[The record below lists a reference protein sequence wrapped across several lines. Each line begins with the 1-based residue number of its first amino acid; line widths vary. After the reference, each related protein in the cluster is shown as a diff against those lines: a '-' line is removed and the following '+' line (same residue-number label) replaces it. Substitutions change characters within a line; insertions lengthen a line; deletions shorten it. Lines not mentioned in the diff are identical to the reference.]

1 MSRVTSQIAA
11 SYLASGR
18 VGVSLSVIDR
28 ELLEQCLMSAPR
40 AWVNFVDRFLGLM
53 IHVVNHTARTRGLP
67 LDDDTRD
74 DLVAEIF
81 AVIVADKYAVLRRF
95 QKNCSLATYLS
106 VIARRIAVR
115 RLMTRSPATLSDELL
130 DQQGQPDRELA
141 QFEDAE
147 EVERLLTRLSPDEA
161 QVVRMYHLEGLSY
174 LEISRQIGIQESSIG
189 PVLSRARNKMRQV
202 SH

>member
-1 MSRVTSQIAA
+1 
-11 SYLASGR
+11 
-18 VGVSLSVIDR
+18 
-28 ELLEQCLMSAPR
+28 
-40 AWVNFVDRFLGLM
+40 M

-81 AVIVADKYAVLRRF
+81 AAIVADQYAVLRRF

-106 VIARRIAVR
+106 VIARRITVR
-115 RLMTRSPATLSDELL
+115 RLMTRSLATLSDELL

-161 QVVRMYHLEGLSY
+161 KIVRMYHLDGLSY
-174 LEISRQIGIQESSIG
+174 QEISRQTGIQESSIG

-202 SH
+202 PH

>member
-1 MSRVTSQIAA
+1 MPLPI
-11 SYLASGR
+11 LASGR

-28 ELLEQCLMSAPR
+28 ELLDQCLMSAPR

-53 IHVVNHTARTRGLP
+53 IHVVTHTARTRGLP

-81 AVIVADKYAVLRRF
+81 AAIVADKYVVLRRF

-106 VIARRIAVR
+106 VIARRITVR

-161 QVVRMYHLEGLSY
+161 QIVRMYHLDGLSY
-174 LEISRQIGIQESSIG
+174 QEISRQIGIQESSIG

>member
-1 MSRVTSQIAA
+1 
-11 SYLASGR
+11 
-18 VGVSLSVIDR
+18 
-28 ELLEQCLMSAPR
+28 MSAPR

>member
-1 MSRVTSQIAA
+1 
-11 SYLASGR
+11 
-18 VGVSLSVIDR
+18 
-28 ELLEQCLMSAPR
+28 
-40 AWVNFVDRFLGLM
+40 M

>member
-1 MSRVTSQIAA
+1 
-11 SYLASGR
+11 
-18 VGVSLSVIDR
+18 
-28 ELLEQCLMSAPR
+28 MSAPR
-40 AWVNFVDRFLGLM
+40 AWINFVDRFLGLM
-53 IHVVNHTARTRGLP
+53 IHVVNHTSRTRGLP

-81 AVIVADKYAVLRRF
+81 AAIVADKYAVLRRF

-106 VIARRIAVR
+106 VIARRITVR
-115 RLMTRSPATLSDELL
+115 RLMTRSLATLSDELL

-161 QVVRMYHLEGLSY
+161 KIVRMYHLDGLSY
-174 LEISRQIGIQESSIG
+174 QEISRQIGIQESSIG

>member
-1 MSRVTSQIAA
+1 
-11 SYLASGR
+11 
-18 VGVSLSVIDR
+18 
-28 ELLEQCLMSAPR
+28 MSAPR

-130 DQQGQPDRELA
+130 DQQGQPDRDLA

-147 EVERLLTRLSPDEA
+147 EVERLLTRLSPNEA

-174 LEISRQIGIQESSIG
+174 QEISRQIGIQESSIG

>member
-1 MSRVTSQIAA
+1 
-11 SYLASGR
+11 
-18 VGVSLSVIDR
+18 
-28 ELLEQCLMSAPR
+28 
-40 AWVNFVDRFLGLM
+40 M
-53 IHVVNHTARTRGLP
+53 IHVVNHTARTRGLQ
-67 LDDDTRD
+67 LDEDARD

-81 AVIVADKYAVLRRF
+81 AAIVADKYAVLRRF

-115 RLMTRSPATLSDELL
+115 RLMSPSVATLPDELL
-130 DQQGQPDRELA
+130 DQRGQPDRELA

-161 QVVRMYHLEGLSY
+161 QIVRMYHLDGLSY
-174 LEISRQIGIQESSIG
+174 QEISRQIGLQESSIG
-189 PVLSRARNKMRQV
+189 PLLSRARNKMRQV